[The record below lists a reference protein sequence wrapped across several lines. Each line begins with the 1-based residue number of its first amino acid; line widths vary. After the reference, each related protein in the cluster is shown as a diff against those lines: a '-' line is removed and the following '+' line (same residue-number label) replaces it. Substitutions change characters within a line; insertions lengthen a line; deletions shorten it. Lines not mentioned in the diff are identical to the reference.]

1 MMAQRIQTVCDVHAE
16 RGEDV
21 DATTWEVLAR
31 KAGSRVQVREV
42 DLCDECAQVLTSVAA
57 FAAENGRTVQQA
69 TPKVRPAV
77 PAPTRTVAAST
88 DTTAKGKVSCP
99 LDDCGSVVNSTNLA
113 RHVRKVHGLELADVG
128 GRQDLPAEH
137 PCPDCDRTF
146 TRAQALGAH
155 RYQAHGYVS
164 PTRADRAE
172 RAERAAI
179 AS

>member
-1 MMAQRIQTVCDVHAE
+1 MAQRIQTVCDVHAE

-21 DATTWEVLAR
+21 AATTWEVLAR

-57 FAAENGRTVQQA
+57 FAAENGRTVQQP
-69 TPKVRPAV
+69 TPKPRPAV
-77 PAPTRTVAAST
+77 SAAARTV
-88 DTTAKGKVSCP
+88 TTSDGKVSCP

-164 PTRADRAE
+164 PTRAERAE
-172 RAERAAI
+172 RAEREAI